1 MSENDNNNNNENVVY
16 FKNENVFN
24 YYEIIKEIGN
34 GGDSRI
40 FLVNNKKTN
49 LKYALKEIDKNNI
62 HNKSQ
67 YQNEIENL
75 KKLSHPNIIKL
86 YEIYEKSNL
95 IHLILE
101 YCSGGDLFEEILS
114 KSIENSRFSEKES
127 SIIFKQIIS
136 AVSYCHSNKIVHR
149 DLKPE
154 NILFLNENKENPIIK
169 IIDFGFSRNFNEN
182 NMFEKVGTVYYMSPE
197 ILEGV
202 YDELCDVWSCG
213 IILYEMICGYPPFN
227 GEDDNEILRNINK
240 KIFNF
245 PEKEWAKVSNE
256 CKDLIGKMLSVRKKR
271 INVENILTHSWFKKF
286 DEKYIKSIKIK
297 SDCIKEFCLS
307 NNLRKN
313 ILKFIAAKL
322 NDKNI
327 KKIKH
332 IFEKID
338 TNKNKKI
345 EFNEFKGIIFLN
357 KNLEELNSFEVE
369 EIFHLLDIFGTGEIN
384 YFDFIASNLDEK
396 TYLNDEKLKE
406 VFNIFVKENKNKNV
420 DNKIFNIEDEEN
432 NNVVNIQ
439 EIIKELKLDEKEF
452 YEYFEKNEENNNN
465 SKENENNFIDYEEFI
480 EIIKE
485 ILDTNNN

>member
-1 MSENDNNNNNENVVY
+1 MSENNFNNENNNNENNNNENNFNNENNNENVIY
-16 FKNENVFN
+16 YKNKNVFN
-24 YYEIIKEIGN
+24 YYEKIKEIGT

-40 FLVNNKKTN
+40 FLVKNKETKI
-49 LKYALKEIDKNNI
+49 KYALKEIDKNSI
-62 HNKSQ
+62 HDKSQ

-114 KSIENSRFSEKES
+114 KSIENDHFSEKES

-136 AVSYCHSNKIVHR
+136 AVVYCHSKKIVHR

-154 NILFLNENKENPIIK
+154 NILFLNENKENPTIK
-169 IIDFGFSRNFNEN
+169 IIDFGFSKNFNEN
-182 NMFEKVGTVYYMSPE
+182 KMFEKVGTIYYMSPE
-197 ILEGV
+197 ILQGF

-227 GEDDNEILRNINK
+227 GEDDFEIMRNINK
-240 KIFNF
+240 MKFIFHENDWEKI
-245 PEKEWAKVSNE
+245 SND
-256 CKDLIGKMLSVRKKR
+256 CKDLIKKMLSERKQR
-271 INVENILTHSWFKKF
+271 IKPENILIHSWFKKF

-297 SDCIKEFCLS
+297 SDCMKDFSLS
-307 NNLRKN
+307 NNRRKN
-313 ILKFIAAKL
+313 ILKFIANKL

-345 EFNEFKGIIFLN
+345 DFNEFKKIIFFN
-357 KNLEELNSFEVE
+357 KNLEELNSFEIQE
-369 EIFHLLDIFGTGEIN
+369 MFHSLDQFNTGEID
-384 YFDFIASNLDEK
+384 YFDFIASNLDENV
-396 TYLNDEKLKE
+396 YLNDEKLKE
-406 VFNIFVKENKNKNV
+406 VFNVFLKNENIINV
-420 DNKIFNIEDEEN
+420 
-432 NNVVNIQ
+432 Q
-439 EIIKELKLDEKEF
+439 EIINELKLDEKEF
-452 YEYFEKNEENNNN
+452 NEFFEKNEENNNN
-465 SKENENNFIDYEEFI
+465 NFIDFDEFI

-485 ILDTNNN
+485 ILETNYN